1 VDVLALIHGEEVRPG
16 VFAEVAQARGDR
28 LEEWSTAWDEPLPRP
43 LDAYDPLLG
52 PLPERF
58 DAFQWHYYTHDLPDG
73 AVELARSPV
82 CTQAYRLGDRV
93 WGVQFH
99 PEVTAAQV
107 DSWIEDEQEIDGE
120 ALRTET
126 AGRIEAWN
134 GLGRDLCGRF
144 LDLSADR

>member
-1 VDVLALIHGEEVRPG
+1 MLARAAHANVYP
-16 VFAEVAQARGDR
+16 AQTPEIGWCPVELTGD
-28 LEEWSTAWDEPLPRP
+28 AAD
-43 LDAYDPLLG
+43 DPLLG
-52 PLPERF
+52 PLPARF

-73 AVELARSPV
+73 AVELARSSV